1 MRRGAVLAGSAI
13 AVISSVAVGQ
23 MATAAPPGEPVVI
36 VAHTDFAAEEAA
48 FESSIEGCT
57 SGTVVNGDGGP
68 HFTPWG
74 GVFVGLKEFTCADGE
89 SGFTVNLTARF
100 GGSGSTGTWRILDA
114 WGVLSGAKGSGAL
127 VGIPTSETSIDD
139 WYTGIIR

>member
-1 MRRGAVLAGSAI
+1 MRRGGVLAGSAI
-13 AVISSVAVGQ
+13 AVISSVAVGH
-23 MATAAPPGEPVVI
+23 MAAAAPRGEPVII
-36 VAHTDFAAEEAA
+36 VAHTEFAGETV
-48 FESSIEGCT
+48 FESTIDGCT

-89 SGFTVNLTARF
+89 SGFTVGLTAQF
-100 GGSGSTGTWRILDA
+100 GGAGSTGTWRILDG
-114 WGVLSGAKGSGAL
+114 WGVLSGARGSGSL

-139 WYTGIIR
+139 VYTGVIR

>member
-13 AVISSVAVGQ
+13 AVISSVAVGHV
-23 MATAAPPGEPVVI
+23 AAAAPSGEPVVI
-36 VAHTDFAAEEAA
+36 VAHTELAAEEAA

-57 SGTVVNGDGGP
+57 AGTVVNGDGGP

-74 GVFVGLKEFTCADGE
+74 GVFAGLKEFTCADGE

-100 GGSGSTGTWRILDA
+100 GGFGSTGTWRILDA
-114 WGVLSGAKGSGAL
+114 WGVLSGAKGSGSL
-127 VGIPTSETSIDD
+127 VGISTSETTIDD